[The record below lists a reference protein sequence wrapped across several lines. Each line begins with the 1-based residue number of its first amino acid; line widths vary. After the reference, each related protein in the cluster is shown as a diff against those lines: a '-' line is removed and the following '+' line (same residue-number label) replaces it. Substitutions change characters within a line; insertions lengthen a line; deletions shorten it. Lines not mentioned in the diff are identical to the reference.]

1 MKPSH
6 FLTSDVSSI
15 NSVPIGDDVVTRD
28 VIKIINCDDDG
39 SVNTRNNSVKAEFEI
54 APLATSSDAASD
66 VDGIDASAVDSVNV
80 SEVDSVNAVVD
91 DVDVDVVS
99 DNIDS
104 ERSDSFEKVE
114 SEPKKNRK

>member
-6 FLTSDVSSI
+6 FLTSDESSI

-28 VIKIINCDDDG
+28 VTKIINCDNDG
-39 SVNTRNNSVKAEFEI
+39 SFNTRDNFAEAEFEI

-91 DVDVDVVS
+91 DVDVVS

>member
-6 FLTSDVSSI
+6 FLTSDESSI

-28 VIKIINCDDDG
+28 VKKIINCDNDG
-39 SVNTRNNSVKAEFEI
+39 SVNTRDNFAEAEFEI
-54 APLATSSDAASD
+54 APLATSSDA
-66 VDGIDASAVDSVNV
+66 SAVDSVTV

-104 ERSDSFEKVE
+104 ERSDSFGKVE
-114 SEPKKNRK
+114 SEPKKNGK

>member
-6 FLTSDVSSI
+6 FLTSDESSI
-15 NSVPIGDDVVTRD
+15 NSVPISDTRD
-28 VIKIINCDDDG
+28 NFAE
-39 SVNTRNNSVKAEFEI
+39 AEFEI
-54 APLATSSDAASD
+54 APLATSSDA
-66 VDGIDASAVDSVNV
+66 SAVDSVTV

>member
-6 FLTSDVSSI
+6 FLTSDESSI

-91 DVDVDVVS
+91 DVDVVS